1 MKREKHVWIK
11 RIFCVALSCA
21 LCFSVGCADENGAEN
36 SDSSNVETTVSSVYN
51 YTTGVDVTASPLP
64 LVENGVA
71 KYQIVLQKDLPADVI
86 SAVSEMNGYIQDR
99 TGALLST
106 SVDNGKTPNGKFI
119 SIGDTSMAEA
129 VGLETDSIRYD
140 GYRIRSVDGNLYIKA
155 NLDRGLK
162 YGIYGFIERFIGV
175 RWLTNDYTYIPEQTQ
190 TLNAYPCDVIDE
202 PVFQMR
208 EWLGGDITLNSAFRD
223 KMRCYNGSDI
233 WCKDVDSSHNT
244 TQYVNPEHIDPSD
257 SEGRTL
263 GETHPEYF
271 TTYTNK
277 VAPTTEL
284 CFTNGITAD
293 GKLAEGQSVASLMID
308 KIKSFLVKDAEKR
321 EIEYMMI
328 GKEDDRRAVCN
339 CDTCEERRKEILDS
353 GIWVMY
359 MNVIEEEVN
368 AWLREEQ
375 NREVKFIMFAYQYTQ
390 TPPVVTKNDGSYA
403 PINDLVVANDNIYVR
418 IAPIDA
424 DYTYSFADPRQSLFQ
439 KTIIYGW
446 DAVADHF
453 MIWDYQCNFVE
464 YFWYYPTNHYLKE
477 NLQTYADMGVVNIM
491 NQSSY
496 TQDKIWFDQLRSYV
510 SSKLYWNLDWD
521 MEYLMNEFI
530 ELFYDAA
537 APMVKEVYR
546 LFDDYYAS
554 LRMDGKLKVSI
565 LQETAP
571 FLGGELHEIGWL
583 NKIITTIDNAMLGV
597 KAEDLKTGVSVGE
610 VQERLELIKL
620 TPMRM
625 ILRNYTSY
633 YGEETKKS
641 YAIEFFELC
650 DKYGITYLGETGIRS
665 VATRKAECGL

>member
-1 MKREKHVWIK
+1 MKKQRKQSIWK
-11 RIFCVALSCA
+11 RA
-21 LCFSVGCADENGAEN
+21 LCGLLGGIMFFAIGCTPQESGS
-36 SDSSNVETTVSSVYN
+36 SDKPNVETTVSNVYN
-51 YTTGVDVTASPLP
+51 YETGVDVTAAPLP

-99 TGALLST
+99 TSVLLST
-106 SVDNGKTPNGKFI
+106 SVDNNQMPNGKFI
-119 SIGDTSMAEA
+119 SIGDTSMAQMA
-129 VGLETDSIRYD
+129 GIKTDSIKYD
-140 GYRIRSVDGNLYIKA
+140 GYRIQSVDGNLYIKA

-175 RWLTNDYTYIPEQTQ
+175 RWLTNKYTYIPEQTQ
-190 TLNAYPCDVIDE
+190 TLNAYPCNVVDE

-208 EWLGGDITLNSAFRD
+208 EWLGGDITLSSAFRD

-233 WCKDVDSSHNT
+233 WCQDVDSSHNT

-257 SEGRTL
+257 PDGRKL

-277 VAPTTEL
+277 VAPTVEL

-308 KIKSFLVKDAEKR
+308 KIKTFLIKDEKR
-321 EIEYMMI
+321 QIEYMMI

-339 CDTCEERRKEILDS
+339 CETCEERRKEILDS

-368 AWLREEQ
+368 AWLRQEQ

-390 TPPVVTKNDGSYA
+390 TPPVVMENDGTYT

-477 NLQTYADMGVVNIM
+477 NLQTYAEMGVVNIM

-496 TQDKIWFDQLRSYV
+496 TQDNIWFDQLRSYV

-521 MEYLMNEFI
+521 TEYLINEFI
-530 ELFYDAA
+530 DLYYDSAA
-537 APMVKEVYR
+537 DAVKEVYR
-546 LFDDYYAS
+546 LFDDYYAA
-554 LRMDGKLKVSI
+554 LRMDGKLTVSI
-565 LQETAP
+565 LSETSP
-571 FLGGELHEIGWL
+571 FLGGEIHEIAWL
-583 NKIITTIDNAMLGV
+583 NRIVSTIDNAIVNV
-597 KAEDLKTGVSVGE
+597 KEETLTTGVSVTE
-610 VQERLELIKL
+610 IQERLELIKL

-641 YAIEFFELC
+641 YAIEFFDLC
-650 DKYGITYLGETGIRS
+650 DKYGIVYLGETGIRS